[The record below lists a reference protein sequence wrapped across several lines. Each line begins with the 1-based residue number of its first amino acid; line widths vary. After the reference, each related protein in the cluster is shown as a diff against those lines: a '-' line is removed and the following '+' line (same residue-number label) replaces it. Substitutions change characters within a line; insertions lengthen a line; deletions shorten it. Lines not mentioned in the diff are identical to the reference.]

1 MEIRKISNER
11 GIYAIYDGEKYLIYS
26 EFYGMVAKSTRIE
39 RDNENDIVNIDFI
52 MCDWSGYWNL
62 ATIIKRGVK
71 KLECQ
76 WVYKK
81 VNINIERNTDGRQN
95 LGEYYKIVKIEDSE
109 K

>member
-76 WVYKK
+76 WIYKT
-81 VNINIERNTDGRQN
+81 VNINIERRTDGRQN
-95 LGEYYKIVKIEDSE
+95 LKEYYIITEASE